1 MMKKNVLRRNIR
13 TLLIVFTVMFAGLV
27 VYLGYAVFMY
37 GERWFVTPYNP
48 RIQNMETT
56 VKAGDLKDR
65 TGRTLLTIDDEG
77 NREYLDDSDMR
88 ESVAHIVGDSY
99 GMTYGAQT
107 MFAKYLFGFDKDTI
121 TRIVDLV
128 SGEERRGSD
137 VMLTI
142 DAELSKRALD
152 AMGKNRGA
160 VVVMNYKT
168 GEVLASVSSPTFDPT
183 DMEEFLAGGGE
194 SELVNR
200 AFSGLYPP
208 GSTFKLVTAAA
219 LIDNGL
225 DGFTTTCNGST
236 EIGGK
241 TIKCTGEHGKEDL
254 KEAIQHS
261 CNVYFAEAAQQLGV
275 QKLSA
280 EANKFL
286 FGNDMLFDDVVMG
299 ESVFESTDD
308 KTNLSWSSIGQYHDL
323 ITPLHACM
331 IAGAIA
337 NDGVMMQPKLLYSV
351 SNSLKTTYSV
361 TPNAA
366 ATPINSDTAQELQ
379 EYMINAIK
387 KGTGKKAALEHYTV
401 GGKTGT
407 AEIAGEDGN
416 AEHAWFVGFVDD
428 DEHPLCIA
436 VILEKAGSGGGNAA
450 PVAAKVLAK
459 AIDIGY

>member
-1 MMKKNVLRRNIR
+1 MKKNRLRNNIR
-13 TLLIVFTVMFAGLV
+13 ALLVVFTVMFAGLV
-27 VYLGYAVFMY
+27 IYLGYAVIMY
-37 GERWFVTPYNP
+37 GERWFVSPYNP

-56 VKAGDLKDR
+56 VKAGDLRDR
-65 TGRTLLTIDDEG
+65 TGRTLLSIDSEG
-77 NREYLDDSDMR
+77 NREYVKDDDTR
-88 ESVAHIVGDSY
+88 LAIAHVVGDSY

-128 SGEERRGSD
+128 SGEERTGSD
-137 VMLTI
+137 VSLTI
-142 DAELSKRALD
+142 DSELCKSARD
-152 AMGKNRGA
+152 AMGDNAGA
-160 VVVMNYKT
+160 IVVMNYKT
-168 GEVLASVSSPTFDPT
+168 GEILASVSAPSFDPT
-183 DMEEFLAGGGE
+183 NMDEFLKGGGD

-219 LIDNGL
+219 LIENGL

-241 TIKCTGEHGKEDL
+241 TIKCTGHHGKEDL

-261 CNVYFAEAAQQLGV
+261 CNVYFAEAAQELGT
-275 QKLSA
+275 QKLAA

-286 FGNDMLFDDVVMG
+286 FNNDMLFDDVVMG
-299 ESVFESTDD
+299 KSVYESTDD

-337 NDGVMMQPKLLYSV
+337 NDGVMMEPKLLYTV
-351 SNSLKTTYSV
+351 TNSLKTTVSV
-361 TPNAA
+361 TPEAA
-366 ATPINSDTAQELQ
+366 ATPIDSATAEKLQ
-379 EYMINAIK
+379 GFMINAVK
-387 KGTGKKAALEHYTV
+387 NGTGKKAALKNYVV

-407 AEIAGEDGN
+407 AEIADGETN

-428 DEHPLCIA
+428 DEHPLAIA
-436 VILEKAGSGGGNAA
+436 VILEKAGSGGSNAA
-450 PVAAKVLAK
+450 PAAKKVLTK
-459 AIDIGY
+459 AIDLGY

>member
-56 VKAGDLKDR
+56 VKAGDLRDR
-65 TGRTLLTIDDEG
+65 TGRTLLSIDDEG
-77 NREYLDDSDMR
+77 NRVYVDDRGMR
-88 ESVAHIVGDSY
+88 TSIAHIVGDSY

-137 VMLTI
+137 VALTI
-142 DAELSKRALD
+142 DARLCERALD
-152 AMGKNRGA
+152 VMDGSRGA
-160 VVVMNYKT
+160 IVVMNYKT
-168 GEVLASVSSPTFDPT
+168 GEILASVSSPTFDPT
-183 DMEEFLAGGGE
+183 KMEEFLEGGGE

-225 DGFTTTCNGST
+225 EDFTTVCHGST

-241 TIKCTGEHGKEDL
+241 TIKCTGEHEEEDL
-254 KEAIQHS
+254 EDAIRHS
-261 CNVYFAEAAQQLGV
+261 CNVYFAEAAQQLGA
-275 QKLSA
+275 QKLLA

-286 FGNDMLFDDVVMG
+286 FNNDMLFNDVVMG
-299 ESVFESTDD
+299 ESVYESTED
-308 KTNLSWSSIGQYHDL
+308 KNNLSWSSIGQYHDL

-337 NDGVMMQPKLLYSV
+337 NDGVMMEPKLLYTV

-361 TPNAA
+361 KGTTVTTALSS
-366 ATPINSDTAQELQ
+366 ATAEKLQ
-379 EYMINAIK
+379 EMMIAAVK
-387 KGTGKKAALEHYTV
+387 DGTGRKAALDNYVV

-407 AEIAGEDGN
+407 AEIAAEDGN

-428 DEHPLCIA
+428 GAHPLSIA
-436 VILEKAGSGGGNAA
+436 VILEKAGSGGSNAA
-450 PVAAKVLAK
+450 PAARKVLAK
-459 AIDIGY
+459 AIELGY